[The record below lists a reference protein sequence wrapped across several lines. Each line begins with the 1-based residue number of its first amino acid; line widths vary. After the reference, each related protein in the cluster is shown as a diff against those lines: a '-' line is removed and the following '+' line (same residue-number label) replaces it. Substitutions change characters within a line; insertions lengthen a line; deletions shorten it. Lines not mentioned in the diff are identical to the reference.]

1 MSVFLRPSG
10 FIRALAVVVAA
21 ATACIVPAEAQQF
34 TMKLSTPTVNDAT
47 TMWMEAFKAGVERR
61 SNGRIKVEIYPANQ
75 LGQIPATVDGVA
87 LGTIEMTTPAVGF
100 FIGLDSRFQTLD
112 AAGLFDSIEHGQKV
126 LNDPEIRKRLETFG
140 EAKGVEPLF
149 TFLNGPLMILSH
161 KPIRSLAD
169 FKGQKIRVP
178 GPAPLQIEPFR
189 KLGVSPVSLPLGEA
203 LPAMQNKTIDGL
215 IGAFTIFTAF
225 KYYDVAKEITYLPG
239 SFLVASGLVN
249 RKFMK
254 SLGPELEAIV
264 RDEAQKH
271 QDIFSTRGVEDLQRI
286 RTVWERNGG
295 KIVTL
300 SPEDAKAYLETV
312 TSVIPTV
319 VDKNPLMKADYEALT
334 AAADKYR
341 KQK

>member
-1 MSVFLRPSG
+1 MRAI
-10 FIRALAVVVAA
+10 IRGLAILFAA
-21 ATACIVPAEAQQF
+21 AAIIAAPARAQQF
-34 TMKLSTPTVNDAT
+34 TMKLSTPTINDASHE
-47 TMWMEAFKAGVERR
+47 WMKAFKASVETR

-100 FIGLDSRFQTLD
+100 LIGLEPRFETFD
-112 AAGLFDSIEHGQKV
+112 AAGLFDSIEHGEKV
-126 LNDPEIRKRLETFG
+126 LNDPEIRKRLAAFG

-169 FKGQKIRVP
+169 FRGQKIRIP
-178 GPAPLQIEPFR
+178 GPAPLQTEPFK

-203 LPAMQNKTIDGL
+203 LPAMQNKAIDGV
-215 IGAFTIFTAF
+215 IAAFTIFNAF

-249 RKFMK
+249 RKFMA

-264 RDEAQKH
+264 REEAQKH
-271 QDIFSTRGVEDLQRI
+271 QDIFSKRGVDDLARI
-286 RTVWERNGG
+286 RASWVSNGG

-300 SPEDAKAYLETV
+300 PPDEAKAYLETV
-312 TSVIPTV
+312 TSVVPAI
-319 VDKNPLMKADYEALT
+319 VDKDPQMKADYEALLNT
-334 AAADKYR
+334 AKKYR
-341 KQK
+341 QQ

>member
-1 MSVFLRPSG
+1 
-10 FIRALAVVVAA
+10 
-21 ATACIVPAEAQQF
+21 
-34 TMKLSTPTVNDAT
+34 MKLSTPTINDAT
-47 TMWMEAFKAGVERR
+47 TMWMEAFKASVEAR
-61 SNGRIKVEIYPANQ
+61 SNARIKVEIYPANQ
-75 LGQIPATVDGVA
+75 LGQIPATVDGVV
-87 LGTIEMTTPAVGF
+87 LGTIEMTAPAVGF
-100 FIGLDSRFQTLD
+100 FIGLEPRFQTLD
-112 AAGLFDSIEHGQKV
+112 AAGLFDSIEQGEKV
-126 LNDPEIRKRLETFG
+126 LNDPEIRKRLATFG

-149 TFLNGPLMILSH
+149 TFVNGPLMILSH
-161 KPIRSLAD
+161 KPIHSLAD

-178 GPAPLQIEPFR
+178 GPAPLQIEPFK

-249 RKFMK
+249 WKFMK

-271 QDIFSTRGVEDLQRI
+271 QDIFSTKGVEDLERI
-286 RTVWERNGG
+286 RSVWEKNGG

-300 SPEDAKAYLETV
+300 RPEEAKAYLEV
-312 TSVIPTV
+312 VISVVPAV
-319 VDKNPLMKADYEALT
+319 VDKNPQMRADYEALL
-334 AAADKYR
+334 AATKKYR
-341 KQK
+341 QQ